1 MAMKIGIDI
10 MGGDFAPHSAV
21 KGAIAA
27 HKAWSSLFEVVWVGD
42 ESTLV
47 SLITAEGENP
57 DSYHIVHAPEVI
69 DMAASP
75 VRALAEKPQSSIA
88 VGYDLLASGQI
99 DGFCSAG
106 NSGAMLVGSVFKCG
120 VIREDIRPCLISLMP
135 KLHGGT
141 GIMLDVG
148 AIADTKPETL
158 VDLAILGS
166 TYAKTILGIEKPS
179 VALLSIGEEPEKG
192 NVTTVAGHKLLANT
206 PGLHFI
212 GNIEGRDLFDEHIQ
226 VIVTGGFTGNV
237 VMKLS
242 EKFFDIGRE
251 RGLGADPFFSRLN
264 YEMYG
269 GSPILGVKKAAVV
282 GHGISSPL
290 AIQNMIK
297 LTYDIAY
304 NRLSEKIIEALTL

>member
-27 HKAWSSLFEVVWVGD
+27 QKAWSSLFEVVWVGD
-42 ESTLV
+42 VPTLRT
-47 SLITAEGENP
+47 LIVEEGGDP
-57 DSYHIVHAPEVI
+57 DTFHLVHAPEVI

-75 VRALAEKPQSSIA
+75 VRAIAEKPQSSIA

-166 TYAKTILGIEKPS
+166 TYAKTILHIETPS

-192 NVTTVAGHKLLANT
+192 NVTTIAGHKLLAAT

-212 GNIEGRDLFDEHIQ
+212 GNIEGRDLFDEHIH
-226 VIVTGGFTGNV
+226 VVVSGGFTGNV

-251 RGLGADPFFSRLN
+251 RGLGNDPFYARLN

-269 GSPILGVKKAAVV
+269 GSPILGVRKAAVV

-297 LTYDIAY
+297 LTFDIAF

>member
-27 HKAWSSLFEVVWVGD
+27 QKAWHSLFDVVWLGD
-42 ESTLV
+42 ESALRK
-47 SLITAEGENP
+47 LIAEEGENP
-57 DSYHIVHAPEVI
+57 EAYHIVHAPETI

-75 VRALAEKPQSSIA
+75 VRALGEKPQSSIA

-106 NSGAMLVGSVFKCG
+106 NSGAMLVGAVFKCG
-120 VIREDIRPCLISLMP
+120 AIREDIRPCLISLMP
-135 KLHGGT
+135 KLDGGT

-192 NVTTVAGHKLLANT
+192 NVTTVAGHKLLAAT
-206 PGLHFI
+206 PGLHFV
-212 GNIEGRDLFDEHIQ
+212 GNIEGRDLFDEKVQ
-226 VIVTGGFTGNV
+226 VIVSGGFTGNV

-242 EKFFDIGRE
+242 EKFFDIGHE
-251 RGLGADPFFSRLN
+251 RGLGNDPFFSRLN

-269 GSPILGVKKAAVV
+269 GSPILGVRKAAVV

-297 LTYDIAY
+297 MTYDIAY
-304 NRLSEKIIEALTL
+304 NKLSEKIIEALTI